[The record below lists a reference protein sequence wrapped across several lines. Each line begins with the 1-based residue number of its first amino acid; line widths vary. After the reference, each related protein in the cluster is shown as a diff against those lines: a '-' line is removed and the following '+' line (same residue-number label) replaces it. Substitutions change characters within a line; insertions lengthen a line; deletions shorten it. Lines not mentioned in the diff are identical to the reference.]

1 MFIHRLLNRVRRD
14 ALAFSHRLNSN
25 TVEAILSA
33 AGLLLI
39 FLFVLANAGGP
50 YYLGRALLPFA
61 GEAQALM
68 EEVYEGILLAR
79 KHNLHEVGIG
89 QSWENAYRYQR
100 LTEGLYP
107 IRVVRSDLPSEFVLV
122 SPGASVPA
130 ACTLVDQKEHAHLL
144 RCSLR

>member
-1 MFIHRLLNRVRRD
+1 MFIHRLLDRVRRA
-14 ALAFSHRLNSN
+14 ALALSHRLDGN
-25 TVEAILSA
+25 TAEAILSA

-39 FLFVLANAGGP
+39 FRFVLVNTGGP

-61 GEAQALM
+61 GEGQALM

-89 QSWENAYRYQR
+89 QSWENAYQYQR

-107 IRVVRSDLPSEFVLV
+107 IRVVRRDLPSEFVLV

-130 ACTLVDQKEHAHLL
+130 ACTLVDQQEHARLF